1 MANKTID
8 MNKIR
13 QILRMHTQGKSKLH
27 ISEQTGVARNTV
39 KKYIRQFNRKKLF
52 YEDIIAISDHELED
66 MFTHHPEVPSERHQ
80 QLHQLFPMIDKEMKK
95 TGVTR
100 TTLWGDYRRQYPS
113 GYGLTQFCNYYNL
126 WLRKTSPSMHIVH
139 KAGDKMYVDFAG
151 EKLPIVDT
159 QTGEIKEVEFFV
171 AILGAS
177 QLTYAEATQSQ
188 KKEDFISACENALHY
203 FGGVPAAIVCDNLKS
218 AVTKSSKYEPTL
230 NETFADF
237 AEHYQTSLLPARA
250 YRPRDKALVEGAVK
264 ILYTR
269 VHAALRHLNFFSL
282 DELNNAVILELE
294 NHNKVLMKGR
304 NYSRRAQFD
313 ELERHTL
320 LALPEQRYEM
330 KKQQQSTVM
339 KNGHICLAA
348 DKHYYSVPYKY
359 IGKKIKVIYS
369 RTEVEVYYHYQCIA
383 SHTRIK
389 SPYNYTTV
397 QDHLASAHKFISDW
411 TPEKFIARAEA
422 IDTDVK
428 LFIHYI
434 LDKKQHPEQAY
445 KSCSGVLAFEAKI
458 GRERLILACRRALD
472 YGIYNYSI
480 IKSILEKGLDRFDT
494 DSEEEKQLSLP
505 LHENIR
511 GEEYYQ

>member
-13 QILRMHTQGKSKLH
+13 QILRMHTHGKSKLH

-39 KKYIRQFNRKKLF
+39 KKYIRQFSRKNLF
-52 YEDIIAISDHELED
+52 YEDIMEISDHELQE
-66 MFTHHPEVPSERHQ
+66 MFTHSPEVPSERHQ
-80 QLHQLFPMIDKEMKK
+80 ELHRLFPMIDKELRK

-100 TTLWGDYRRQYPS
+100 TILWEDYRKQYPS

-139 KAGDKMYVDFAG
+139 KAGDKIYVDFAG
-151 EKLPIVDT
+151 EKLHIVDT
-159 QTGEIKEVEFFV
+159 QTGEIKEAEFFV

-177 QLTYAEATQSQ
+177 QITYAEATYSQ
-188 KKEDFISACENALHY
+188 KKEDFIAACENALHY

-237 AEHYQTSLLPARA
+237 AEHYQTSILPARA
-250 YRPRDKALVEGAVK
+250 YRPKDKALVEGAVK

-269 VHAALRHLNFFSL
+269 VHAALRHLIFFSL

-294 NHNKVLMKGR
+294 NHNNVLMKGR

-313 ELERHTL
+313 EIEKHIL
-320 LALPEQRYEM
+320 LPLPPQRYEM
-330 KKQQQSTVM
+330 KKQQSSTVM

-369 RTEVEVYYHYQCIA
+369 RQVVEIYYHYQCIA
-383 SHTRIK
+383 THIRTK

-397 QDHLASAHKFISDW
+397 QEHLASAHKFLSDW
-411 TPEKFIARAEA
+411 TPEKFLARAEA
-422 IDTDVK
+422 INADVK
-428 LFIHYI
+428 LFIQYI
-434 LDKKQHPEQAY
+434 LGKKQHPEQTY
-445 KSCSGVLAFEAKI
+445 KSCAGVLAFEAKV
-458 GRERLILACRRALD
+458 GRERLILACKRALD

-480 IKSILEKGLDRFDT
+480 IKSILEKGLDRFDAC
-494 DSEEEKQLSLP
+494 DEEAKQLSLP

-511 GEEYYQ
+511 GEEYYE